1 MRGLFPKLNN
11 IVTALFV
18 TVMFSL
24 PFTAAQAGE
33 SARLDELFSR
43 LKEADAGAAGRIAA
57 EIELEMSKSGSA
69 SMDLLYKRGHDA
81 LEAGNIDLAIEH
93 LTALT
98 DHAPDFSQGYYLRA
112 VAYYRAELFG
122 PSFGDLE
129 KALILNP
136 RHYEAIGLLG
146 FLLEEMSKPELAH
159 EAYTRALELHPH
171 HEDIKMG
178 LDRLA
183 PTMGGEPL

>member
-11 IVTALFV
+11 IVAALFV
-18 TVMFSL
+18 TVTISL
-24 PFTAAQAGE
+24 PFSTALAAD

-43 LKEADAGAAGRIAA
+43 LREADAGAAGRIAA

-69 SMDLLYKRGHDA
+69 SLDLLYKRGHDA
-81 LEAGNIDLAIEH
+81 LEAGQTNLAIEH

-98 DHAPDFSQGYYLRA
+98 DHAPDFAQGYFLRA

-122 PSFGDLE
+122 PCYADLE
-129 KALILNP
+129 RTLVLNP
-136 RHYEAIGLLG
+136 RHYDAIGLLG
-146 FLLEEMSKPELAH
+146 FMLEEMNRPELAQ

-171 HEDIKMG
+171 HEDIRMG